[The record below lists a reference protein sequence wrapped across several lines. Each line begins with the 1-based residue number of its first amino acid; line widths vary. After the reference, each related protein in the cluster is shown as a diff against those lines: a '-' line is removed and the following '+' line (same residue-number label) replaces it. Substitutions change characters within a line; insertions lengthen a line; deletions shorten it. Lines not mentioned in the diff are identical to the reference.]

1 MSGTFTAELAK
12 VLDVIERDRN
22 LAKDFVIWVH
32 CFYFGEMQKSIEQH
46 GSVPVGEYEA
56 IAVGQD
62 GIVRIKTQQPLPQSV
77 GHGCERHG
85 SSGMPRIGF
94 LHGIHRES
102 AHGVD
107 AELIDIAVHAFL
119 ASGRNQ
125 GLGNHTIT
133 PRPAYN
139 KADL

>member
-32 CFYFGEMQKSIEQH
+32 CFYFGEMQQSIEQH

-56 IAVGQD
+56 IAVGPD

-77 GHGCERHG
+77 GHRRERHG
-85 SSGMPRIGF
+85 
-94 LHGIHRES
+94 
-102 AHGVD
+102 
-107 AELIDIAVHAFL
+107 
-119 ASGRNQ
+119 
-125 GLGNHTIT
+125 
-133 PRPAYN
+133 RPASPRLRFLT
-139 KADL
+139 AFPPQQ